1 MSLEPRAREPRL
13 FLAGPTW
20 VRPEILTAMAK
31 PVVGHRGPEFAALY
45 RSVSE
50 RLGRYAGTSAL
61 PLLLTGSAT
70 ALLEAAIRSLVP
82 RRSLHVVCGSFG
94 ARWEEIAR
102 ANGKDTVVVEAPPGQ
117 AVRADAVARA
127 LDRDGPFD
135 AVCVTHSETS
145 TGVLH
150 DLASFA
156 ALLRGRDGTLFLVD
170 AVSSFAATPVPI
182 DELGIDLLVTGT
194 QKALAL
200 PPGLAIGFAAPR
212 ALARAREASGAGFYL
227 DLARIAEFAEAGGT
241 PTTPSIPL
249 FYALDRQ
256 LDDLLQETAP
266 ERFARHRRMA
276 AAVES
281 FCSREGL
288 AIVPEPGFRSP
299 ALSVVET
306 PGLDAEAVRAA
317 MRAEGFVL
325 GSGYGPMKGRCFR
338 IGHMGDHDEVSV
350 AELLEALGRVLGR
363 LRSSATSE
371 RPAGPPAPDGQ
382 PTGPAPA
389 DGAAGRAAATPPSR
403 STPPQTS
410 R

>member
-1 MSLEPRAREPRL
+1 MAR
-13 FLAGPTW
+13 
-20 VRPEILTAMAK
+20 

-50 RLGRYAGTSAL
+50 RLGLYAGTSAL

-70 ALLEAAIRSLVP
+70 ALLEAAVRSLVR

-102 ANGKDTVVVEAPPGQ
+102 ANGKATVVVEAPLGR
-117 AVRADAVARA
+117 AVRAEAVANA
-127 LDRDGPFD
+127 LEREGPFD

-145 TGVLH
+145 TGILH

-156 ALLRGRDGTLFLVD
+156 AVLRDRTETLFLVD
-170 AVSSFAATPVPI
+170 AVSSFAATPVPV

-200 PPGLAIGFAAPR
+200 PPGLAIGFAGPR
-212 ALARAREASGAGFYL
+212 ALARAREATGAGFYL

-241 PTTPSIPL
+241 PTTPNVSL

-256 LDDLLQETAP
+256 LDDLLAETAP
-266 ERFARHRRMA
+266 ARFARHRRMA
-276 AAVES
+276 DAVEA
-281 FCSREGL
+281 FCAQEGL
-288 AIVPEPGFRSP
+288 GIVPEPGFRSP

-306 PGLDAEAVRAA
+306 PGLDAESVRGA
-317 MRAEGFVL
+317 MRKEGFVL

-338 IGHMGDHDEVSV
+338 IGHMGDHDEPEV
-350 AELLEALGRVLGR
+350 AELLEALGTVLAR
-363 LRSSATSE
+363 LRAALAGPSVPG
-371 RPAGPPAPDGQ
+371 RPAPGDSA
-382 PTGPAPA
+382 
-389 DGAAGRAAATPPSR
+389 AAGRPAPKAS
-403 STPPQTS
+403 
-410 R
+410 